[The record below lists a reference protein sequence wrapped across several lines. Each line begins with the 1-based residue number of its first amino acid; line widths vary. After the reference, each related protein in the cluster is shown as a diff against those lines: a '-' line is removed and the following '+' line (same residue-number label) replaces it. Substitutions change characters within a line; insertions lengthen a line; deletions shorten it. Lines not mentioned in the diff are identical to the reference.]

1 MQDPESLPE
10 LLELRSLIRRG
21 GSALRTEILCE
32 VNCGRERWP
41 VVCVELGTTRTEC
54 PAIAFVGGIHGIER
68 IGTQVVLAYL
78 HSLVERLQWDET
90 LASLLEQVRIVFLP
104 IANPGG
110 MRRQTR
116 CNPAGVDLMRN
127 APVEAE
133 GRVPFLLGGQRFSRH
148 LPWYRGHR
156 DEAMQPEAQALCQ
169 LVRTRLFAHRFSL
182 ALDCHSGFGTRDR
195 IWFPYA
201 RTREPLEC
209 LPEVYALRS
218 LFRVTHPHHSI
229 YVIEPQARQYTTH
242 GDLWDYLYDES
253 RIRAGG
259 LFMPFTLEL
268 GSWLW
273 VKKNPW
279 QLLRLPGI
287 FNPVLPHR
295 KQRILRQ
302 HLTFLE
308 FLLRAAVSHAR
319 WRPAAEARPR
329 LRDAALAYWY
339 KPPRSAAAGSGEA

>member
-1 MQDPESLPE
+1 MDILESLPE
-10 LLELRSLIRRG
+10 LLELRTLIRRG
-21 GSALRTEILCE
+21 GSELRTEVLCE
-32 VNCGRERWP
+32 VRNGGESLP
-41 VVCVELGTTRTEC
+41 VVCVEMGTTRPEL
-54 PAIAFVGGIHGIER
+54 PAVAFIGGIHGIER

-78 HSLVERLQWDET
+78 HTLVERLQWDSS
-90 LASLLEQVRIVFLP
+90 LAQLLEQVRLVFLP

-110 MRRQTR
+110 MQNQTR
-116 CNPAGVDLMRN
+116 SNPAGVDLMRN

-133 GRVPFLLGGQRFSRH
+133 GRVPLLLGGQRFSRH
-148 LPWYRGHR
+148 LPWYRGR
-156 DEAMQPEAQALCQ
+156 AGEPMQPEAEALCRM
-169 LVRTRLFAHRFSL
+169 VRERVFPHAFSL
-182 ALDCHSGFGTRDR
+182 VLDCHSGFGARDR
-195 IWFPYA
+195 VWFPYA
-201 RTREPLEC
+201 RSRKPVDC
-209 LPEVYALRS
+209 LPEIYALRS

-253 RIRAGG
+253 RDHANG

-287 FNPVLPHR
+287 FNPMLPHR

-302 HLTFLE
+302 HLTFLD

-319 WRPAAEARPR
+319 WRPPADERQR
-329 LRDAALAYWY
+329 LFESGVAYWY
-339 KPPRSAAAGSGEA
+339 KPPRSAAAGTD